1 MATSLQ
7 SSISFAKTT
16 MTPAHKRPNSL
27 MVTKLSCGSG
37 IFHRSIWE
45 RTKMTWEDRRHFV
58 QGLRELDE
66 MAAKLKTTI
75 YKLPQVKRGEL
86 LRDIE
91 RIRAQLAD
99 LLLASNAKVRP
110 DELRTKSA
118 KTGA

>member
-1 MATSLQ
+1 
-7 SSISFAKTT
+7 
-16 MTPAHKRPNSL
+16 
-27 MVTKLSCGSG
+27 
-37 IFHRSIWE
+37 
-45 RTKMTWEDRRHFV
+45 MTWEDRRHFV

-66 MAAKLKTTI
+66 MAAKLKATI